1 MADRDWLAD
10 DQLGVLITRVRGTV
24 RVELV
29 GEADIWGWRRL
40 QTIGDTVLDSAEL
53 PAEVVLDMR
62 KLRFACI
69 RSLRLI
75 AEFCDRFEAAGIVTY
90 TTGLNQSVERAAALG
105 EVRLPAG
112 PPTTSAVDLP
122 LLERADVEGRSS
134 VS

>member
-1 MADRDWLAD
+1 MAERDWLAD
-10 DQLGVLITRVRGTV
+10 DPLGVLITRVRGTV

-40 QTIGDTVLDSAEL
+40 QMIGDTVLDN
-53 PAEVVLDMR
+53 PDPPVEVVLDMR

-75 AEFCDRFEAAGIVTY
+75 AEFCDRFQEAGILTY
-90 TTGLNQSVERAAALG
+90 TTGLNRSVERAAALG